1 MPVGA
6 ERMRVRRRPAFAP
19 NVRGSERIDE
29 VIRDRFGIYYISKSS
44 IAAITPIMTALNEL
58 ALAEVRSPPRSISIS
73 LFRIRRVAISHPW
86 RVIKASREVAGQVPP
101 SIRRPGR
108 RSSSDEVEFSFGQL
122 ASVVHGVHCDLPST
136 GEWPIQSP
144 CEHIGSALAADPV
157 NPFTDSAQIRHFVMA
172 ITRILSSVTGITA
185 LQEIIVKSQRWP
197 KSEFRS
203 AVNGSSPLI
212 RAAPRFHHR
221 SAFPARA
228 GLPPEAQSTA
238 SVRSP
243 AVALAPEQAWG
254 RRRQDIAQR

>member
-1 MPVGA
+1 
-6 ERMRVRRRPAFAP
+6 MRLGWCESCTPHLGHHAHH
-19 NVRGSERIDE
+19 
-29 VIRDRFGIYYISKSS
+29 DR
-44 IAAITPIMTALNEL
+44 ALNEL

-86 RVIKASREVAGQVPP
+86 RAIKASREVAGQVPP

-172 ITRILSSVTGITA
+172 ITRSRTLGIPIPESA
-185 LQEIIVKSQRWP
+185 LCERRAATRR
-197 KSEFRS
+197 RS
-203 AVNGSSPLI
+203 AQL
-212 RAAPRFHHR
+212 F
-221 SAFPARA
+221 
-228 GLPPEAQSTA
+228 
-238 SVRSP
+238 
-243 AVALAPEQAWG
+243 
-254 RRRQDIAQR
+254 